1 METERQPLETDEI
14 WRSDR
19 VTKETGLSESTR
31 RRKVRKG
38 EFPAPLDLGDRSK
51 GWLASEIIEWRR
63 TRPRRWLDGIGKPVA
78 ERKNKPHQASAHN
91 EDSPPTESTAGHAEV
106 ASVIQPVPA

>member
-1 METERQPLETDEI
+1 METDRQSLVSDEI
-14 WRSDR
+14 WKSDR

-63 TRPRRWLDGIGKPVA
+63 SRPRRWLEGTGKPVA
-78 ERKNKPHQASAHN
+78 ERKNKPKFSAHN
-91 EDSPPTESTAGHAEV
+91 KHDTSPAEV
-106 ASVIQPVPA
+106 AAGNAEVTGTTQPVLA